1 MITRV
6 LVRYEASRTW
16 TRRLTS
22 APDGVHGKVTEEA
35 VARSPPSAT
44 VVQSRTSV
52 SVPSALICTAR
63 TCCVPAMPPATVAVT
78 STDAPTSPVYV

>member
-1 MITRV
+1 MRV

-22 APDGVHGKVTEEA
+22 AADGVHGKVTEEA
-35 VARSPPSAT
+35 AARSPPSVT
-44 VVQSRTSV
+44 VVQSRTRV
-52 SVPSALICTAR
+52 SVPSAPICTAR
-63 TCCVPAMPPATVAVT
+63 TCCVPAMPPATSAVT